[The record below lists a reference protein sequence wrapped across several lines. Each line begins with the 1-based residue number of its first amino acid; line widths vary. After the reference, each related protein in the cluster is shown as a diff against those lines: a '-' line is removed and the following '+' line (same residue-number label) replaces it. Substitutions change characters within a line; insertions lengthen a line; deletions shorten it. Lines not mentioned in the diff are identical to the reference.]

1 MTSLEYEL
9 VYVKQQLA
17 YYKGKSE
24 SYESMLIKAN
34 LIQSPQEKLIK
45 IDPITNIINKGKK

>member
-1 MTSLEYEL
+1 MTRLEYEL
-9 VYVKQQLA
+9 AYAKQQLA

-45 IDPITNIINKGKK
+45 IYPITNNNK